1 VKPLIHGDIKPANL
15 LLDTCCEVK
24 IGDFGLTREGK
35 SLIDPF
41 AIRLIQKSTQVTKK
55 MTIKNYPESL
65 AHARTFHMNFSTP
78 ISSLQKL
85 MFLVSALSSLN

>member
-1 VKPLIHGDIKPANL
+1 MKIFNISMVTEMKILLLFRGLQYLHRFSVKPLIHGDIKPANL

-41 AIRLIQKSTQVTKK
+41 IIRLIQKSPKK
-55 MTIKNYPESL
+55 PLRSQ
-65 AHARTFHMNFSTP
+65 RR
-78 ISSLQKL
+78 
-85 MFLVSALSSLN
+85 